1 MGITISKLKGLI
13 QTALHSSPFS
23 VSGATLSSADI
34 TALFTEQFG
43 GDALVL
49 NGATQQSETATSITV
64 KGTLASEY
72 LGAPSLTVTAEFTVP
87 ETTAEVSAS
96 VSGFPSDWTPS
107 VAFPPL
113 KGSLFDSFTFTNPSF
128 TLASRKAPVL
138 PAAFPSQYG
147 MATYPAALAAE
158 LVPGLSFQATAT
170 VKTGLTGIE
179 WLLGG
184 DSWTLS
190 GPIEVASGLPSIA
203 LTSTPGT
210 AVTIGAFSV
219 TFSFALAAAIL
230 VPWDGSKPTIVTSVL
245 QFEAEIDKQLKS
257 SRLSIPIYAR
267 AFTPSLDVITI
278 MGELSDLTPL
288 TVSDIAALVG
298 KDVNDQI
305 PTDFPALDDIGVRS
319 VSLSVIPATRTLVS
333 VSVVIEFQPHKG
345 QTWSVFDGMIV
356 FDGMSVSFV
365 WLPSD
370 STVSAAVEA
379 TATIAGGTLTAGVT
393 LPDTQFFCKLESG
406 SIDIS
411 EIVRK
416 VSDNTISMKAVNCTA
431 LDFSGSVSDKWYRFQ
446 ATVTDDW
453 SFTIP
458 GSTEQFA
465 ITQVGMDLTYTPG
478 AASPLTGQV
487 IGNFDI
493 AGTSLDASAEYD
505 GADAGWIFSGGT
517 LGTQA
522 IDVNLLVNDVLSLF
536 GTKLP
541 GNAPKVALKNLN
553 VTFSTASHEFTLMG
567 MASIK
572 LSGTACDLGVNI
584 SHDKTGTVFNGYVWI
599 GDDAF
604 ELDFSTGTDTVFAGR
619 WTPLDGSSSSLS
631 LNNLIKALNLG
642 LPGLP
647 TSLDLTLTGAA
658 IVYDVTNDVLALVA
672 DMQSGSSLLFVVS
685 GKAATTEIGFAALSK
700 QVLSLSDLP
709 LVGQQL
715 AKIET
720 IAIDQLQIS
729 VSNTA
734 LAKSGGQFNTL
745 IDNYKSFLGDLTYP
759 AFPSLPS
766 GATTRAYLS
775 ATFDDGAGKL
785 PLAFALDGGT
795 TTGSTSA
802 ALTNGAPVASATTN
816 AGGVTSS
823 SSPDGVTWFDIQ
835 KSFGPVSIQRIGVLY
850 QSSAQALWFEIDA
863 SLAFGALSLS
873 LMGLGI
879 AAHLKDFSPEFSLHG
894 LGISYSE
901 PPLTIAGELVN
912 LNPPGA
918 PGVRFEGG
926 LVIGTGEFTVTVFG
940 YYGND
945 SGFNSMFVFGD
956 IAYDF
961 GGPPAFFVTGLAL
974 GFGYNSEVTI
984 PTLDEVAT
992 FPFIQVLPTSAFG
1005 NPNLLGVPPVSP
1017 LEVLDKILD
1026 PSLHQPAW
1034 VHEEKGSLWLAAGI
1048 TFTSFELVNSQ
1059 ALLMVDAGSELVI
1072 ALVGTSRAQFPQAG
1086 GEVVYANIE
1095 LDLLVRFAPSEGV
1108 FSLKAVLAPSSFL
1121 LDKACVLT
1129 GGFAFFVW
1137 FEVEGS
1143 PDSPGSKHAGDFV
1156 LTLGGYNPGFTPPDY
1171 YPVVPPVGFHWT
1183 MDSTITIQGGAYFAL
1198 TPAALMVGGD
1208 LQATY
1213 QSGHLKAWFD
1223 AHADVIIRWKPFW
1236 FDADIGLTIGA
1247 SYTIDW
1253 GFTTSTISVEVGCE
1267 LELWGPPTG
1276 GSVTI
1281 DLYVISVTI
1290 PFGSH
1295 PKNNTQQIKGWADV
1309 EQMLPNTGSK
1319 ASRNVLKLSPTT
1331 GLIPDGT
1338 APLKKSRT
1346 ARSPAGVAA
1355 DDSPPNDAA
1364 PWIVRGTMFSFSTSS
1379 SIPATTATIGEVH
1392 FSGDKF
1398 NVYPLVKLDGH
1409 WNDVS
1414 SALTVIVQGLSG
1426 NKDYSSG
1433 FEAVGVQ
1440 GGVPAA
1446 LWGTPPEDESG
1457 DPQVPNPKKLL
1468 VPNQLTG
1475 VSVRVKAPQVGSSAG
1490 SINVQ
1495 TNLKG
1500 VELKCTSAVLPLSSK
1515 ADPTGD
1521 LPANSPV
1528 TVSTIVTGIA
1538 SIKVTDARNG
1548 IFKALRAANYA
1559 PDTNDPMTKFRDNI
1573 GCTLNAEP
1581 LLVN

>member
-1 MGITISKLKGLI
+1 MSITISELKELI
-13 QTALHSSPFS
+13 QTALHTSPFS
-23 VSGATLSSADI
+23 ISGTTLSSTAI

-43 GDALVL
+43 SDALVL

-64 KGTLASEY
+64 KGTLASNY
-72 LGAPSLTVTAEFTVP
+72 LGAPNLTVTAEFSVLD
-87 ETTAEVSAS
+87 TTAEVSAS
-96 VSGFPSDWTPS
+96 VSGFPSDWTLS
-107 VAFPPL
+107 LAFTSL
-113 KGSLFDSFTFTNPSF
+113 KGSLFDCFTFTNPSF

-170 VKTGLTGIE
+170 VKAGLTGIDR
-179 WLLGG
+179 LLGG

-190 GPIEVASGLPSIA
+190 GPIESAAGLPSIA

-210 AVTIGAFSV
+210 AIPIGGFSV
-219 TFSFALAAAIL
+219 AFSFALVAAIVL
-230 VPWDGSKPTIVTSVL
+230 PGDQSKPSIVMSVL
-245 QFEAEIDKQLKS
+245 QFEAEIEKQLTS
-257 SRLSIPIYAR
+257 SMLVIPIYAR
-267 AFTPSLDVITI
+267 TFSSSLDIITI
-278 MGELSDLTPL
+278 VGELRDLTPL
-288 TVSDIAALVG
+288 TVGDIATLIG
-298 KDVNDQI
+298 KDINDQI
-305 PTDFPALDDIGVRS
+305 PASFPALDDIGVRS
-319 VSLSVIPATRTLVS
+319 VSLSVIPATLSLVTA
-333 VSVVIEFQPHKG
+333 SVVIEFQPHTG
-345 QTWSVFDGMIV
+345 QKWSVFDGMIV
-356 FDGMSVSFV
+356 FNEMSVSFV
-365 WLPSD
+365 WIPSENSL
-370 STVSAAVEA
+370 STAVEA

-393 LPDTQFFCKLESG
+393 LPDTQFFCRLESG

-431 LDFSGSVSDKWYRFQ
+431 LNFSGSVQDKWYRFQ
-446 ATVTDDW
+446 STVTDDW

-458 GSTEQFA
+458 GSRKPLA
-465 ITQVGMDLTYTPG
+465 ITQIGMDLTYMPG

-493 AGTSLDASAEYD
+493 AGTSLYASAEYD

-517 LGTQA
+517 LETQS
-522 IDVNLLVNDVLSLF
+522 IDVNLIVNDVLSLF

-541 GNAPKVALKNLN
+541 GNAPKVTLKNLN
-553 VTFSTASHEFTLMG
+553 VTFSTESHEFTFMG
-567 MASIK
+567 MAAITI
-572 LSGTACDLGVNI
+572 SGTVCDLGVNI
-584 SHDKTGTVFNGYVWI
+584 SHDKTGTVFNGYIWV
-599 GDDAF
+599 GEDAF
-604 ELDFSTGTDTVFAGR
+604 ELDFSTGTDTVFAGN

-631 LNNLIKALNLG
+631 LDNLITALNLG
-642 LPGLP
+642 LPALP

-658 IVYDVTNDVLALVA
+658 IVYDATNDILVLVA

-685 GKAATTEIGFAALSK
+685 GKAAQTEIGFAALSK
-700 QVLSLSDLP
+700 QVLNLSDLP
-709 LVGQQL
+709 LVGKEL

-729 VSNTA
+729 VSNTP
-734 LAKSGGQFNTL
+734 LAKSGAEFNTL
-745 IDNYKSFLGDLTYP
+745 IDSYKSFLGDLTYP

-795 TTGSTSA
+795 TTVSDSV
-802 ALTNGAPVASATTN
+802 ALTTHAPVALAMTT

-823 SSPDGVTWFDIQ
+823 SSSDGVTWFDIQ

-850 QSSAQALWFEIDA
+850 QSTAQALWFEIDA
-863 SLAFGALSLS
+863 SLAFGPLSLS

-879 AAHLKDFSPEFSLHG
+879 GSHLKNFSPEFSLHG
-894 LGISYSE
+894 LGVSYSE

-912 LNPPGA
+912 LAPPGA
-918 PGVRFEGG
+918 TYIQLEGG

-940 YYGND
+940 YFGD
-945 SGFNSMFVFGD
+945 ESGFNSMFIFGD
-956 IAYDF
+956 IAFDF

-974 GFGYNSEVTI
+974 GFGYNSKVTI
-984 PTLDEVAT
+984 PTIDEVAT
-992 FPFIQVLPTSAFG
+992 FPFIQVLPTSTVP
-1005 NPNLLGVPPVSP
+1005 NTNLLGGPNASP
-1017 LEVLDKILD
+1017 LDVLNKILD
-1026 PSLHQPAW
+1026 PNLHSPAW

-1072 ALVGTSRAQFPQAG
+1072 ALVGTSRAQFPQAE

-1108 FSLKAVLAPSSFL
+1108 FSLQAVLASSSFL
-1121 LDKACVLT
+1121 LDQACVLT

-1137 FEVEGS
+1137 FEGD
-1143 PDSPGSKHAGDFV
+1143 PNSPGSKHAGNFV

-1171 YPVVPPVGFHWT
+1171 YPQVPPVGFHWT

-1198 TPAALMVGGD
+1198 TPTALMVGGD

-1223 AHADVIIRWKPFW
+1223 AHADAIIRWKPFW

-1253 GFTTSTISVEVGCE
+1253 GFTTSTISVEVGCD
-1267 LELWGPPTG
+1267 LEFWGPPTG
-1276 GSVTI
+1276 GSATI

-1290 PFGSH
+1290 PFGT
-1295 PKNNTQQIKGWADV
+1295 PKNNTQQINGWADV
-1309 EQMLPNTGSK
+1309 EKMLPNTGSK
-1319 ASRNVLKLSPTT
+1319 ASLNVLKLSPMT
-1331 GLIPDGT
+1331 GLTPNGT
-1338 APLKKSRT
+1338 APLKQSRT
-1346 ARSPAGVAA
+1346 ASSLAGVAP
-1355 DDSPPNDAA
+1355 DDSPPNDA

-1379 SIPATTATIGEVH
+1379 SIPATTANIGATR
-1392 FSGDKF
+1392 FSGDTF
-1398 NVYPLVKLDGH
+1398 NVYPLVKPNSSE
-1409 WNDVS
+1409 WKSVS
-1414 SALTVIVQGLSG
+1414 SALTVKILGLSD
-1426 NKDYSSG
+1426 KDYSSS

-1446 LWGTPPEDESG
+1446 LWGSPPEDNSG
-1457 DPQVPNPKKLL
+1457 NPQVPDAKKLI

-1475 VSVRVKAPQVGSSAG
+1475 VSVQVKAPQVGSTAG
-1490 SINVQ
+1490 CINVK
-1495 TNLKG
+1495 TNLTFSKLG
-1500 VELKCTSAVLPLSSK
+1500 LASAVLPLSSK

-1521 LPANSPV
+1521 LPANSPA
-1528 TVSTIVTGIA
+1528 TVSTIVNGIA
-1538 SIKVTDARNG
+1538 SQTVTNARDA
-1548 IFKALRAANYA
+1548 IFKALRSANYA
-1559 PDTNDPMTKFRDNI
+1559 PDTNDSMTKFRDQI